1 MNNFEKWWDGVSRVC
16 KILLAIFSFGIIGIV
31 ARIFK
36 FVETKDASPLVGAIL
51 CFVPIVSLVI
61 WIIDIITVVGTGE
74 FKLLYG
80 AGSLNDFVKEENKD
94 DKKDAVDAEAT
105 EVKEDKKEE

>member
-1 MNNFEKWWDGVSRVC
+1 MNNFEKWWSGVSRVC
-16 KILLAIFSFGIIGIV
+16 QILLAIFSFGIIGIV

-51 CFVPIVSLVI
+51 CFIPIISLII

-80 AGSLNDFVKEENKD
+80 AGSINDFVKE
-94 DKKDAVDAEAT
+94 DKKSDAIDAEAK
-105 EVKEDKKEE
+105 EEDKE

>member
-1 MNNFEKWWDGVSRVC
+1 MNNFEKWWSGVSKVC

-51 CFVPIVSLVI
+51 CFVPIVSLII
-61 WIIDIITVVGTGE
+61 WIIDIITVVGSGE

-80 AGSLNDFVKEENKD
+80 AGSLNDFVKEE
-94 DKKDAVDAEAT
+94 KKSDTVDAEAT
-105 EVKEDKKEE
+105 EVKEDENNKE